1 MKKNMKKILALL
13 LTASMTLGMTFTVS
27 ATEANQ
33 QNTEEQQDTE
43 SVVSDESA
51 EKQDSDSGAAEQ
63 VVSEEPTEDSE
74 AEAAVT
80 ASTIESKPA
89 DGTTKDQPFKAG
101 TGGSQNFRI
110 PAMVTLS
117 DGTIVA
123 ATDARWDTTTDGHG
137 LDTIV
142 SRSKDGGATWNYTFA
157 NYLGDNGNV
166 SNSNST
172 AFIDPALTVTADD
185 TIYMLVD
192 LYPAGG
198 IISSISQGTGYNS
211 AGKLMLS
218 TDGSSYGYYLDNGK
232 IYSNNGT
239 EVSGLQV
246 DDYFN
251 LTGTYQNQ
259 SYDTNLFFNDSPFKV
274 LKTSYLYLTKS
285 TDGGKTWSVPTML
298 NSQVKN
304 SSDKFYGVGPG
315 RGLTTRLDNGTERII
330 FPCYTNTDGRDGNIS
345 VIYSDDGGQTWTRSN
360 NIPEQT
366 SEATLTEVNGK
377 IYMFTRHGGYYVSE
391 DHGTTWGAKQK
402 VSRISYTTDCQMNAI
417 TYSKKIDGKDA
428 ILLSAGTNGRTNGKI
443 FVGLV
448 QGDGS
453 INWAYSY
460 QVNTGAYQ
468 YSCMS
473 ELNDGTVALLYENG
487 KASEKFE
494 KYSIEQI
501 AKDAKIAHAHVATSE
516 GTSVTATISTENASD
531 TFEFSKCEKKAEAT
545 TVEGYNCSVTYDVEL
560 LLNGENYTGSA
571 ELTVPYDESVF
582 NGCTKFIG
590 YVAKSAS
597 GKAQTFPVTV
607 KNGKFVGTCLHFSEV
622 TIAGYKDDIP
632 EGVDHVEDVS
642 LGVNGTTSYTQ
653 EGDYSGDYSN
663 DIVDVKAE
671 VSDKEVSPYY
681 TAATLKAGTF
691 YASSKA
697 KDTSPATQITLE
709 DAGSGQYYVKNA
721 NGEYI
726 YPSASWESF
735 WLWGNWNYSLG
746 KGKQAVNVKAQSD
759 GSIIIAKKYTS
770 GSETTTAYLK
780 LNNSSFE
787 CRENSSN
794 IYIYNQVTPVPEK
807 QTTITF
813 TGKQVGTTS
822 VIIGTTM
829 YRITVLERG
838 GNDTASVKV
847 GSSVNISIPDTI
859 GTDETVTWSSSDYAK
874 AGVYS
879 ADGKNA
885 TLIGRKTGTTVV
897 TATVKNN
904 EGNVAAKYVWNVTV
918 TDGSAANAGEYT
930 VTYTIDNTIYN
941 GKLYYSVDGSGLV
954 EVPVA
959 SQTTDADGNT
969 IYTYDTISVKQK
981 NVAYSQMQIFVKPDD
996 GYAVS
1001 TVSATKGDTYS
1012 QFYGIDKENLKVIY
1026 SDEHQG
1032 GRIEDCLTAEQ
1043 EKALLAE
1050 AVEKGCDAVFWYS
1063 RGSEGSHLTEN
1074 REATITHEI
1083 HCDKLPTVT
1092 KEIEY
1097 LKQGNDYKKYT
1108 EGMTANAGDTVVF
1121 KIVVSTYKETADI
1134 DYSKASLK
1142 DIMPNVA
1149 GTVKLYSGVGES
1161 ATELS
1166 NPYNIT
1172 NEINHARTEKAGN
1185 YNAEDYTYYA
1195 VYELQDEDL
1204 EQLITN
1210 NVELSYAY
1218 SSTYSSGTYGG
1229 TAKANAEFFATAFEG
1244 IKDIVVD
1251 YGSPVTTERTKAW
1264 GTGKFSVTGAAK
1276 HGVVK
1281 VDGDNTT
1288 GIQVTYTPTE
1298 VLTEADTVTLTN
1310 SKGGVY
1316 KFKVYPATT
1325 VYYEEGFGTYTNQQ
1339 NGGSNKGTAAQTVSS
1354 VGSKAHYGYD
1364 SSYDNNTQDSNN
1376 SVVELAA
1383 NGKGKF
1389 RFKGTGV
1396 ELYARS
1402 TPDSGKIMAYLYKGT
1417 TLKKL
1422 YTINTKQ
1429 AVGTSDLTNMQ
1440 NKTAYSAP
1448 VLSITGLD
1456 AGEYTI
1462 KFEVVKTTND
1472 DGTKV
1477 INPVYIDG
1485 YRVYSDTTYNEQY
1498 SQDDEANP
1506 TFTELRNKVLAALAV
1521 DKKNSVY
1528 ANQIADK
1535 LASQVYDKTT
1545 GTGAVIVDANGVEQG
1560 AVQDLLDNGPKNEI
1574 YLNPNQAV
1582 VFKFADGITAAQ
1594 IGLKALQGNAAEYR
1608 ISYEYGSSEEKTL
1621 NSSTDMFY
1629 KLDAKKGTIT
1639 ITNKAGSGVLA
1650 ITKIK
1655 TFGEISSNAMFA
1667 ELSADDFMP
1676 ALLSLGYETEKP
1688 MADATANLNLVDYTG
1703 KTIASTSLTANGE
1716 QGTDATFTADQ
1727 IKSAVTSALPEGY
1740 AVVDASKIADQT
1752 VKYGESA
1759 DVNVQIGKVATLK
1772 VTYKKLFGK
1781 TVGTATLTGVQTSAG
1796 SKYSFSAS
1804 EIKKAVPSGY
1814 WTIKLWGTKV
1824 KYGTTGTLTV
1834 NVF

>member
-51 EKQDSDSGAAEQ
+51 EKQDSGAAEQ

-232 IYSNNGT
+232 IYSNDGT

-285 TDGGKTWSVPTML
+285 TDGGATWTALTML

-304 SSDKFYGVGPG
+304 PSDKFYGVGPG

-330 FPCYTNTDGRDGNIS
+330 FPCYTNTDGRDGNTS
-345 VIYSDDGGQTWTRSN
+345 VIYSDDGGQTWTRSR
-360 NIPEQT
+360 NIPERT

-391 DHGTTWGAKQK
+391 DHGATWGSRQN
-402 VSRISYTTDCQMNAI
+402 VSGISYTTSCQMNAI

-428 ILLSAGTNGRTNGKI
+428 ILLSAGTNGRKNGKI

-448 QGDGS
+448 QDDGS
-453 INWAYSY
+453 INWAYEY
-460 QVNTGAYQ
+460 QVNTGTYQ

-487 KASEKFE
+487 DASEKFE
-494 KYSIEQI
+494 KYSIEKI
-501 AKDAKIAHAHVATSE
+501 ANGAKIAHAHVATSE
-516 GTSVTATISTENASD
+516 GTSVTATISTENAGD
-531 TFEFSKCEKKAEAT
+531 TFGFSKCEKKAEAT

-590 YVAKSAS
+590 YVAESAS

-607 KNGKFVGTCLHFSEV
+607 KNGKFVGTCPHFSEV
-622 TIAGYKDDIP
+622 TIAGYKNDIP
-632 EGVDHVEDVS
+632 ADVEHVEDVS

-653 EGDYSGDYSN
+653 EGEYSKEYSD
-663 DIVDVKAE
+663 DIVDAKAK
-671 VSDKEVSPYY
+671 VANKELPPYY
-681 TAATLKAGTF
+681 ETATLKAGTF

-697 KDTSPATQITLE
+697 NDTSPATQITLE
-709 DAGSGQYYVKNA
+709 DAGNGQYYVKNA

-726 YPSASWESF
+726 YPSASWD
-735 WLWGNWNYSLG
+735 WGWSHTVENG
-746 KGKQAVNVKAQSD
+746 QQAVNVESNND
-759 GSIIIAKKYTS
+759 GSVCLKKSYGRWPIQTD
-770 GSETTTAYLK
+770 AYLN
-780 LNNSSFE
+780 LSSNEFS
-787 CRENSSN
+787 CSKDRSN
-794 IYIYNQVTPVPEK
+794 IYLYNQVTPAPET
-807 QTTITF
+807 QTKITF
-813 TGKQVGTTS
+813 KGKQVGTTS
-822 VIIGTTM
+822 VTIGTTM
-829 YRITVLERG
+829 YRITVQERG
-838 GNDTASVKV
+838 GNDKASVKV
-847 GSSVNISIPDTI
+847 GGSANISIPHTI

-885 TLIGRKTGTTVV
+885 TLTGRKTGTTVV

-904 EGNVAAKYVWNVTV
+904 EGTVAATYTWDVTV
-918 TDGSAANAGEYT
+918 IDGSVANTGRYT

-941 GKLYYSVDGSGLV
+941 GKLYYSVDGSELV
-954 EVPVA
+954 EVPVD
-959 SQTTDADGNT
+959 SQRTDADGNT
-969 IYTYDTISVKQK
+969 IYTYKTISVEQK
-981 NVAYSQMQIFVKPDD
+981 KVAYSQMQIFVKPDD

-1001 TVSATKGDTYS
+1001 TVASIKGETTHS

-1026 SDEHQG
+1026 KNTHTG
-1032 GRIEDCLTAEQ
+1032 AKIEDCLTAEQ

-1050 AVEKGCDAVFWYS
+1050 AVEKGCDAVFWYT
-1063 RGSEGSHLTEN
+1063 RGTKNSKLSKN
-1074 REATITHEI
+1074 DSASITHEM

-1108 EGMTANAGDTVVF
+1108 EGMTASKGDTVVF
-1121 KIVVSTYKETADI
+1121 KIVVSTYKESADI
-1134 DYSKASLK
+1134 NYSNALLK

-1161 ATELS
+1161 ATALT

-1172 NEINHARTEKAGN
+1172 NEINHARTKKEENEEN
-1185 YNAEDYTYYA
+1185 YKAEDYTYYA

-1229 TAKANAEFFATAFEG
+1229 TAKANAQFFATAFEG

-1264 GTGKFSVTGAAK
+1264 GTGEFSITGAAN
-1276 HGVVK
+1276 HGVVTVNGNNK
-1281 VDGDNTT
+1281 T

-1325 VYYEEGFGTYTNQQ
+1325 VYYEEGFGTYTNQK
-1339 NGGSNKGTAAQTVSS
+1339 NGGSNKGTTAQTVSS
-1354 VGSKAHYGYD
+1354 VGSKAYYGYD
-1364 SSYDNNTQDSNN
+1364 SSYDNNTQDSDN

-1383 NGKGKF
+1383 NGKGEF
-1389 RFKGTGV
+1389 SFKGTGV

-1402 TPDSGKIMAYLYKGT
+1402 TPDSGKIMAYLYKDKGT

-1429 AVGTSDLTNMQ
+1429 AIGTSDLTSMQ

-1477 INPVYIDG
+1477 IKPVYIDG

-1535 LASQVYDKTT
+1535 LASQVYDKTK

-1594 IGLKALQGNAAEYR
+1594 IGLKALQGNAAEYT
-1608 ISYEYGSSEEKTL
+1608 ISYEDRSSEEKTL

>member
-13 LTASMTLGMTFTVS
+13 LTASMTLGMTFTAS

-33 QNTEEQQDTE
+33 QNTEEQQDIE

-63 VVSEEPTEDSE
+63 VVSDEPTEDSE

-80 ASTIESKPA
+80 TLTMGSKPA
-89 DGTTKDQPFKAG
+89 DGTTKNQPFKAG
-101 TGGSQNFRI
+101 TGRSQNFRI

-117 DGTIVA
+117 NGTIVA
-123 ATDARWDTTTDGHG
+123 ATDARWNTTTDGYG

-142 SRSKDGGATWNYTFA
+142 SRSTDGGATWNYTFA

-166 SNSNST
+166 SNYNST

-218 TDGSSYGYYLDNGK
+218 TGGSTYGYYLDNGK

-251 LTGTYQNQ
+251 LTGTYKNKT
-259 SYDTNLFFNDSPFKV
+259 YNTNLFFNDSPFKV

-285 TDGGKTWSVPTML
+285 TDDGATWSAPTML

-330 FPCYTNTDGRDGNIS
+330 FPCYTNTDGRDGNTS
-345 VIYSDDGGQTWTRSN
+345 VIYSDDGGQTWTRSKD
-360 NIPEQT
+360 IPEQT

-391 DHGTTWGAKQK
+391 DHGTTWGAKQN
-402 VSRISYTTDCQMNAI
+402 VSGISYTTDCQMNAI

-460 QVNTGAYQ
+460 QVNTGAYS

-487 KASEKFE
+487 SASEKFE

-501 AKDAKIAHAHVATSE
+501 ANGAKIAHVATSE
-516 GTSVTATISTENASD
+516 ETSVTATISTENAGD
-531 TFEFSKCEKKAEAT
+531 TFGFSKCEKKAEAT
-545 TVEGYNCSVTYDVEL
+545 TVEGYNCSVTYDIKL

-590 YVAKSAS
+590 YVAKSDS
-597 GKAQTFPVTV
+597 GEAQTFPVTV
-607 KNGKFVGTCLHFSEV
+607 KNGKFVGTCPHFSEV

-632 EGVDHVEDVS
+632 TGVEHVEEVS

-653 EGDYSGDYSN
+653 DGDYSGDYSN
-663 DIVDVKAE
+663 DIVDAKVE

-697 KDTSPATQITLE
+697 NDTSPATQITLE
-709 DAGSGQYYVKNA
+709 DAGSGQYYVKYA
-721 NGEYI
+721 NGGYI
-726 YPSASWESF
+726 YPSATWERGILF
-735 WLWGNWNYSLG
+735 GKWNYSLG
-746 KGKQAVNVKAQSD
+746 EGKQAVNVEAQSD
-759 GSIIIAKKYTS
+759 GSICLDRKYTYGDWLNTS
-770 GSETTTAYLK
+770 AYLN
-780 LNNSSFE
+780 LSSNEFS
-787 CRENSSN
+787 CSGDHSN
-794 IYIYNQVTPVPEK
+794 IYLYNQVTPVPEK

-813 TGKQVGTTS
+813 TGKKVGTTS

-847 GSSVNISIPDTI
+847 GGSANISIPDTI

-879 ADGKNA
+879 VDGKNA
-885 TLIGRKTGTTVV
+885 TLTGRKTGTTVV

-904 EGNVAAKYVWNVTV
+904 EGNVVTKYVWNVTV
-918 TDGSAANAGEYT
+918 TEGSAANAGKYK
-930 VTYTIDNTIYN
+930 VTYNIDNTIYN
-941 GKLYYSVDGSGLV
+941 GKLYYSVDGSELV

-969 IYTYDTISVKQK
+969 IYTYKTISVEQK
-981 NVAYSQMQIFVKPDD
+981 NVAYSQMQIYVKPDD

-1001 TVSATKGDTYS
+1001 TVSATKGDTFS
-1012 QFYGIDKENLKVIY
+1012 QFYGIDKKNLKVIY
-1026 SDEHQG
+1026 KDGHQG
-1032 GRIEDCLTAEQ
+1032 GKIEGCLTAEQ

-1063 RGSEGSHLTEN
+1063 RGSEEIKLNQNG
-1074 REATITHEI
+1074 EATFTHEV

-1097 LKQGNDYKKYT
+1097 LKQGDDYKKYT

-1121 KIVVSTYKETADI
+1121 KIVVSTYKETAEI
-1134 DYSKASLK
+1134 KYSNASLK

-1149 GTVKLYSGVGES
+1149 GTVKLYSGVGEN
-1161 ATELS
+1161 AKALT

-1172 NEINHARTEKAGN
+1172 NEVNHERTKEAKN
-1185 YNAEDYTYYA
+1185 YKAEDYTYYA

-1210 NVELSYAY
+1210 NVELSYTY
-1218 SSTYSSGTYGG
+1218 SSKYSSGTYGG
-1229 TAKANAEFFATAFEG
+1229 TAKANAQFFATAFEG

-1264 GTGKFSVTGAAK
+1264 GTGEFSITGAAN
-1276 HGVVK
+1276 HGVVN
-1281 VDGDNTT
+1281 VDGNNKT

-1339 NGGSNKGTAAQTVSS
+1339 NGGSNKGTNAQTVSS
-1354 VGSKAHYGYD
+1354 VGSKAYYGYD
-1364 SSYDNNTQDSNN
+1364 SSYDNNTQDSDN

-1383 NGKGKF
+1383 NGKGEF
-1389 RFKGTGV
+1389 SFKGTGV

-1402 TPDSGKIMAYLYKGT
+1402 TPESGKIMAYLYKGT

-1429 AVGTSDLTNMQ
+1429 AVGTSDLTGMQ

-1477 INPVYIDG
+1477 IKPVYIDG

-1506 TFTELRNKVLAALAV
+1506 TFTEMRNSVLAALDV
-1521 DKKNSVY
+1521 DTTNGMY
-1528 ANQIADK
+1528 AKQIAQD
-1535 LASQVYDKTT
+1535 LASQVYEKTT
-1545 GTGAVIVDANGVEQG
+1545 GTGAVIVNNNKEVTGSA
-1560 AVQDLLDNGPKNEI
+1560 QDLLNNGPKNEI
-1574 YLNPNQAV
+1574 YLNPNQSV
-1582 VFKFADGITAAQ
+1582 VFQFASGITTAQ
-1594 IGLKALQGNAAEYR
+1594 IGLKALQGNAAQFT
-1608 ISYEYGSSEEKTL
+1608 ISYKDGTSEDKTL
-1621 NSSTDMFY
+1621 KSSTDMFY
-1629 KLDAKKGTIT
+1629 QLDAKKGTIT

-1676 ALLSLGYETEKP
+1676 ALLSLGYEMEMPT
-1688 MADATANLNLVDYTG
+1688 ADATANLNLVDYTG
-1703 KTIASTSLTANGE
+1703 KTIVSTSLTANGE

-1727 IKSAVTSALPEGY
+1727 ILSAVTSALPDGY

>member
-1 MKKNMKKILALL
+1 MKKNMKKILAVLL
-13 LTASMTLGMTFTVS
+13 AVSMTLGTTLTVS
-27 ATEANQ
+27 ATEAALPSS
-33 QNTEEQQDTE
+33 EEQQDTE
-43 SVVSDESA
+43 TVVSDETA
-51 EKQDSDSGAAEQ
+51 EEQEQDSETVTENVSDEPAEA
-63 VVSEEPTEDSE
+63 SE
-74 AEAAVT
+74 ADVAT
-80 ASTIESKPA
+80 PASTVGNKPA
-89 DGTTKDQPFKAG
+89 DGTTDGQPFAAG

-117 DGTIVA
+117 NGTIVA
-123 ATDARWDTTTDGHG
+123 ATDARWDTTSDGYG

-142 SRSKDGGATWNYTFA
+142 SRSTDGGATWNYTFA

-198 IISSISQGTGYNS
+198 IISSISNGTGYNS
-211 AGKLMLS
+211 DGKLMLS
-218 TDGSSYGYYLDNGK
+218 TGDSSYGYYLDNGK
-232 IYSNNGT
+232 IYSNNGKK
-239 EVSGLQV
+239 VSGLQV

-259 SYDTNLFFNDSPFKV
+259 SYDTNLFFSDSPFKV

-285 TDGGKTWSVPTML
+285 TDGGARWSAPTML

-315 RGLTTRLDNGTERII
+315 RGLTTRLDDGTERII
-330 FPCYTNTDGRDGNIS
+330 FPCYTYTNADGNTS

-360 NIPEQT
+360 NIPDQT

-391 DHGTTWGAKQK
+391 DHGATWGSRQN
-402 VSRISYTTDCQMNAI
+402 VSGISYTTSCQMNVI
-417 TYSKKIDGKDA
+417 TYSKKIDGRDA
-428 ILLSAGTNGRTNGKI
+428 ILLSAGTNGRKNGKI

-448 QGDGS
+448 QDDGS
-453 INWAYSY
+453 INWAYDY
-460 QVNTGAYQ
+460 QVNTGTYQ

-487 KASEKFE
+487 NASEKFE
-494 KYSIEQI
+494 KYSIEKI
-501 AKDAKIAHAHVATSE
+501 ADGAKIAHAHVATSE
-516 GTSVTATISTENASD
+516 GTSVTATISTENAGD
-531 TFEFSKCEKKAEAT
+531 TFEFSKCEQKAEAT
-545 TVEGYNCSVTYDVEL
+545 TVDGYNCSVTYDMGL
-560 LLNGENYTGSA
+560 SLNGKNYTDSA
-571 ELTVPYDESVF
+571 ELTVPYNDSVF

-590 YVAKSAS
+590 YVAESDS

-607 KNGKFVGTCLHFSEV
+607 KNGNFVGTCPHFSEV
-622 TIAGYKDDIP
+622 TIAGYKDDLP
-632 EGVDHVEDVS
+632 DGVEKAVDVS
-642 LGVNGTTSYTQ
+642 LGLNGTTSYTQ

-671 VSDKEVSPYY
+671 VSDKEASPYY
-681 TAATLKAGTF
+681 TTATLKAGTF

-697 KDTSPATQITLE
+697 NDTSPATQITLE
-709 DAGSGQYYVKNA
+709 NAGSGQYYVKNA

-726 YPSASWESF
+726 YPSASRKSASWKYALE
-735 WLWGNWNYSLG
+735 
-746 KGKQAVNVKAQSD
+746 KGKQPVNVKSNSD
-759 GSIIIAKKYTS
+759 GSICLDRKYTYKGWLDTYNTS
-770 GSETTTAYLK
+770 AYLN
-780 LNNSSFE
+780 L
-787 CRENSSN
+787 SSN
-794 IYIYNQVTPVPEK
+794 EFSCSGERGNIYLYNQVTPVPEK

-847 GSSVNISIPDTI
+847 GSSANISIPDTI

-879 ADGKNA
+879 ADGKKA
-885 TLIGRKTGTTVV
+885 TLTGRKTGTTVV

-904 EGNVAAKYVWNVTV
+904 EGTVVAKYVWNVTV
-918 TDGSAANAGEYT
+918 KDESAANAGKYT

-941 GKLYYSVDGSGLV
+941 GKLYYSVDGSELV

-959 SQTTDADGNT
+959 SQKTDADGNT
-969 IYTYDTISVKQK
+969 IYTYDTISVEQK
-981 NVAYSQMQIFVKPDD
+981 NVAYSQMQIFVKPDV

-1032 GRIEDCLTAEQ
+1032 GKIEDCLTAEQ

-1063 RGSEGSHLTEN
+1063 RGSEKSQLTEN
-1074 REATITHEI
+1074 KEATITHEV

-1092 KEIEY
+1092 KKIDY
-1097 LKQGNDYKKYT
+1097 LKQGDDYKKYT
-1108 EGMTANAGDTVVF
+1108 EGMSANAGDTVVF

-1134 DYSKASLK
+1134 DYSNALLK

-1149 GTVKLYSGVGES
+1149 GTVKLYSGVGEN
-1161 ATELS
+1161 AKELT
-1166 NPYNIT
+1166 NPYDIT
-1172 NEINHARTEKAGN
+1172 SEINHARTEKAEN
-1185 YNAEDYTYYA
+1185 YKAEDYTYYA
-1195 VYELQDEDL
+1195 VYELQDADL

-1210 NVELSYAY
+1210 DVELSYTY

-1229 TAKANAEFFATAFEG
+1229 AAKANAQFFATAFEG

-1264 GTGKFSVTGAAK
+1264 GTGEFSITGAAN
-1276 HGVVK
+1276 HGVVT
-1281 VDGDNTT
+1281 VDGNNKT
-1288 GIQVTYTPTE
+1288 GIQLTYTPTE

-1339 NGGSNKGTAAQTVSS
+1339 NGGSNKGTTAQTVSS
-1354 VGSKAHYGYD
+1354 VGSKAYYGYD
-1364 SSYDNNTQDSNN
+1364 SSYDNNTQDSDN

-1383 NGKGKF
+1383 NGKGEF
-1389 RFKGTGV
+1389 SFKGTGV

-1402 TPDSGKIMAYLYKGT
+1402 TPDSGKLMAYLYKGT

-1429 AVGTSDLTNMQ
+1429 AVGTSDLTGMQ
-1440 NKTAYSAP
+1440 NTTAYSAP
-1448 VLSITGLD
+1448 ILSITGLD

-1472 DGTKV
+1472 DGTKT
-1477 INPVYIDG
+1477 IKPVYIDG

-1521 DKKNSVY
+1521 DTTNSVY

-1545 GTGAVIVDANGVEQG
+1545 ETGAVIVDANGVEQG

-1594 IGLKALQGNAAEYR
+1594 IGLKALQGNAAQYT

-1629 KLDAKKGTIT
+1629 KLNAQNGTVT

-1688 MADATANLNLVDYTG
+1688 MADATANINLVDYTG

>member
-13 LTASMTLGMTFTVS
+13 LTASMTLGMTFTAS

-74 AEAAVT
+74 AKAAVT
-80 ASTIESKPA
+80 TSTMGSKPA
-89 DGTTKDQPFKAG
+89 DGTTMNQPFKAG

-123 ATDARWDTTTDGHG
+123 ATDARWDTTTDGYG

-142 SRSKDGGATWNYTFA
+142 SRSTDGGATWNYTFA

-198 IISSISQGTGYNS
+198 IISSISNGTGYNS

-218 TDGSSYGYYLDNGK
+218 NGGSNYGYYLDNGK

-285 TDGGKTWSVPTML
+285 TDGGATWSAPTML

-330 FPCYTNTDGRDGNIS
+330 FPCYTYTSDDGNTS
-345 VIYSDDGGQTWTRSN
+345 VIYSDDGGQTWTRSK
-360 NIPEQT
+360 NIPDQT

-391 DHGTTWGAKQK
+391 DHGATWGSRQN
-402 VSRISYTTDCQMNAI
+402 VSGISYTTSCQMNAI

-428 ILLSAGTNGRTNGKI
+428 ILLSAGTNGRKNGKI

-453 INWAYSY
+453 INWEYNY
-460 QVNTGAYQ
+460 PVNNGEYQ

-487 KASEKFE
+487 SASEKFE
-494 KYSIEQI
+494 KYSIEKI
-501 AKDAKIAHAHVATSE
+501 TNGAKIAHAHVATSE
-516 GTSVTATISTENASD
+516 GTSVTATISTENAGD

-545 TVEGYNCSVTYDVEL
+545 TVEGYNCSVTYDIEL
-560 LLNGENYTGSA
+560 LLNGKNYTDSA

-607 KNGKFVGTCLHFSEV
+607 KNGKFVGICPHFSEV

-653 EGDYSGDYSN
+653 EGEYSKEYSD
-663 DIVDVKAE
+663 DIVDAKAK
-671 VSDKEVSPYY
+671 VTNKELPPYY
-681 TAATLKAGTF
+681 ETATLKAGTF

-697 KDTSPATQITLE
+697 NDTSPATQITLE
-709 DAGSGQYYVKNA
+709 DAGNGQYYVKNA

-726 YPSASWESF
+726 YPSAS
-735 WLWGNWNYSLG
+735 LG
-746 KGKQAVNVKAQSD
+746 WDWSYALENGKQAVNVESNDD
-759 GSIIIAKKYTS
+759 GSVCLEKSYREWFRS
-770 GSETTTAYLK
+770 TTAYLN
-780 LNNSSFE
+780 LSSNEFSCSGE
-787 CRENSSN
+787 RSN
-794 IYIYNQVTPVPEK
+794 IYLYNQVTPAPET
-807 QTTITF
+807 QTKITF
-813 TGKQVGTTS
+813 KGKQVGTTS
-822 VIIGTTM
+822 VTIGTTM
-829 YRITVLERG
+829 YRITVQERG

-847 GSSVNISIPDTI
+847 GGSANISIPHTI

-885 TLIGRKTGTTVV
+885 TLTGRKTGTTVV

-904 EGNVAAKYVWNVTV
+904 EGTVAATYTWNVTV
-918 TDGSAANAGEYT
+918 IDGSAANTGGHT

-941 GKLYYSVDGSGLV
+941 GKLYYSVDGSELV

-969 IYTYDTISVKQK
+969 IYTYKTISVEQK

-1097 LKQGNDYKKYT
+1097 LKQGDDYKKYT

-1121 KIVVSTYKETADI
+1121 KIVVSTYKESADI
-1134 DYSKASLK
+1134 NYSNALLK

-1161 ATELS
+1161 ATALT
-1166 NPYNIT
+1166 NPYKIT
-1172 NEINHARTEKAGN
+1172 NEINHARTKEAKN
-1185 YNAEDYTYYA
+1185 YKAEDYTYYA

-1229 TAKANAEFFATAFEG
+1229 TAKANAQFFATAFEG
-1244 IKDIVVD
+1244 INDIVVD

-1264 GTGKFSVTGAAK
+1264 GTGKFSITGAAN

-1364 SSYDNNTQDSNN
+1364 SSYDNNTQDSDN

-1383 NGKGKF
+1383 NGKGEF
-1389 RFKGTGV
+1389 SFKGTGV

-1429 AVGTSDLTNMQ
+1429 AVGTSGLTSMQ

-1448 VLSITGLD
+1448 VLSIAGLD

-1472 DGTKV
+1472 DGTKE
-1477 INPVYIDG
+1477 IKPVYIDG

-1506 TFTELRNKVLAALAV
+1506 TFTEMRNSVLAALDV
-1521 DKKNSVY
+1521 DTTKGTY
-1528 ANQIADK
+1528 ANQIAQGI
-1535 LASQVYDKTT
+1535 ASQVYDKTT
-1545 GTGAVIVDANGVEQG
+1545 GTGAVIVNNNKEVAGT
-1560 AVQDLLDNGPKNEI
+1560 AQDLLNNGPKNEI

-1582 VFKFADGITAAQ
+1582 VFQFASGITTAQ
-1594 IGLKALQGNAAEYR
+1594 IGLKALQGNAAQYT
-1608 ISYEYGSSEEKTL
+1608 ISYEDGTSEDKTL

>member
-1 MKKNMKKILALL
+1 MKKNMKKILAVLL
-13 LTASMTLGMTFTVS
+13 AASMTLGTTLTVS
-27 ATEANQ
+27 ATEAALPSS
-33 QNTEEQQDTE
+33 EEQQDTE
-43 SVVSDESA
+43 TVVSDETA
-51 EKQDSDSGAAEQ
+51 EEQEQDSETVTENVSDEPAEA
-63 VVSEEPTEDSE
+63 SE
-74 AEAAVT
+74 ADVAT
-80 ASTIESKPA
+80 PASTVGNKPA
-89 DGTTKDQPFKAG
+89 DGTTTDGQPFAAG

-117 DGTIVA
+117 NGTIVA
-123 ATDARWDTTTDGHG
+123 ATDARWDTTSDGYG

-142 SRSKDGGATWNYTFA
+142 SRSTDGGATWNYTFA
-157 NYLGDNGNV
+157 NYLGDNGNA

-198 IISSISQGTGYNS
+198 IISSISNGTGYNS

-218 TDGSSYGYYLDNGK
+218 TGGSSYGYYLDNGK
-232 IYSNNGT
+232 IYSNNGK

-246 DDYFN
+246 DAYFN
-251 LTGTYQNQ
+251 LTGTYKNRT
-259 SYDTNLFFNDSPFKV
+259 YNTNLFFNDSPFKV

-285 TDGGKTWSVPTML
+285 TDGGATWSEPTML

-315 RGLTTRLDNGTERII
+315 RGLTTRLDDGTERII
-330 FPCYTNTDGRDGNIS
+330 FPCYTYTSDDGNTS
-345 VIYSDDGGQTWTRSN
+345 VIYSDDGGQTWTRSKD
-360 NIPEQT
+360 IPDQT

-391 DHGTTWGAKQK
+391 DHGATWGSRRD
-402 VSRISYTTDCQMNAI
+402 VSGISYTTSCQMNAI

-448 QGDGS
+448 QDDGS
-453 INWAYSY
+453 IKWPYSY
-460 QVNTGAYQ
+460 QVNTGTYQ

-487 KASEKFE
+487 SASEKFE
-494 KYSIEQI
+494 KYSIEKI
-501 AKDAKIAHAHVATSE
+501 ADGAKIAHAHVATSE
-516 GTSVTATISTENASD
+516 GTSVTATISTENAGD
-531 TFEFSKCEKKAEAT
+531 TFEFSKCEQKAEAT
-545 TVEGYNCSVTYDVEL
+545 TVDGYNCSVTYDMGL
-560 LLNGENYTGSA
+560 SLNGKNYTDSA
-571 ELTVPYDESVF
+571 ELTVPYNDSVF

-590 YVAKSAS
+590 YVAKSDS
-597 GKAQTFPVTV
+597 GEAQTFPVTV
-607 KNGKFVGTCLHFSEV
+607 KNGNFVGTCPHFSEV
-622 TIAGYKDDIP
+622 TIAGYKEDLPD
-632 EGVDHVEDVS
+632 GVEKAVDVS
-642 LGVNGTTSYTQ
+642 LGLNGTTSYTQ

-663 DIVDVKAE
+663 NIVDVKAE

-681 TAATLKAGTF
+681 TAATLKAGNF
-691 YASSKA
+691 YVSSKA
-697 KDTSPATQITLE
+697 NDTSPATQITLE
-709 DAGSGQYYVKNA
+709 DARSGQYYVKNA

-726 YPSASWESF
+726 YPSASRKLTSWKYALE
-735 WLWGNWNYSLG
+735 
-746 KGKQAVNVKAQSD
+746 KGKQAVNVELNSD
-759 GSIIIAKKYTS
+759 GSICINRKYTYD
-770 GSETTTAYLK
+770 GWVNTYNTTAYLN
-780 LNNSSFE
+780 LSSNEFS
-787 CRENSSN
+787 CSENSGK
-794 IYIYNQVTPVPEK
+794 IYLYNQVTPVPEK

-847 GSSVNISIPDTI
+847 GGSTDISISDTI

-885 TLIGRKTGTTVV
+885 TLTGRKTGTTVV

-904 EGNVAAKYVWNVTV
+904 EGTVVAKYVWNVTV
-918 TDGSAANAGEYT
+918 KDESAANAGKYT

-941 GKLYYSVDGSGLV
+941 GKLYYSVDGSELV

-969 IYTYDTISVKQK
+969 IYTYDTISVEQK
-981 NVAYSQMQIFVKPDD
+981 NVAYSQMQIFVKPDV

-1032 GRIEDCLTAEQ
+1032 GKIEDCLTAEQ

-1063 RGSEGSHLTEN
+1063 RGSEKSQLTEN
-1074 REATITHEI
+1074 KEATITHEV

-1092 KEIEY
+1092 KEIDY
-1097 LKQGNDYKKYT
+1097 LKQGDDYKKYT
-1108 EGMTANAGDTVVF
+1108 EGMSANAGDTVVF

-1134 DYSKASLK
+1134 DYSNALLK

-1149 GTVKLYSGVGES
+1149 GTVKLYSGVGEN
-1161 ATELS
+1161 AKELT
-1166 NPYNIT
+1166 NPYDIT
-1172 NEINHARTEKAGN
+1172 SEINHARTEKAEN
-1185 YNAEDYTYYA
+1185 YKAEDYTYYA
-1195 VYELQDEDL
+1195 VYELQDADL

-1210 NVELSYAY
+1210 DVELSYTY

-1229 TAKANAEFFATAFEG
+1229 AAKANAQFFATAFEG

-1264 GTGKFSVTGAAK
+1264 GTGEFSITGAAN
-1276 HGVVK
+1276 HGVVT
-1281 VDGDNTT
+1281 VDGNNKT
-1288 GIQVTYTPTE
+1288 GIQLTYTPTE

-1339 NGGSNKGTAAQTVSS
+1339 NGGSNKGTTAQTVSS
-1354 VGSKAHYGYD
+1354 VGSKAYYGYD
-1364 SSYDNNTQDSNN
+1364 SSYDNNTQDSDN

-1383 NGKGKF
+1383 NGKGEF
-1389 RFKGTGV
+1389 SFKGTGV

-1402 TPDSGKIMAYLYKGT
+1402 TPDSGKLMAYLYKGT

-1429 AVGTSDLTNMQ
+1429 AVGTSDLTGMQ
-1440 NKTAYSAP
+1440 NTTAYSAP
-1448 VLSITGLD
+1448 ILSITGLD

-1472 DGTKV
+1472 DGTKT
-1477 INPVYIDG
+1477 IKPVYIDG

-1521 DKKNSVY
+1521 DTTNSVY

-1545 GTGAVIVDANGVEQG
+1545 ETGAVIVDANGVEQG

-1594 IGLKALQGNAAEYR
+1594 IGLKALQGNAAQYT

-1629 KLDAKKGTIT
+1629 KLNAQNGTVT

-1688 MADATANLNLVDYTG
+1688 MADATANINLVDYTG

-1716 QGTDATFTADQ
+1716 QGTDATFAADQ
-1727 IKSAVTSALPEGY
+1727 IKSAVTSALPDGY

-1796 SKYSFSAS
+1796 DKYSFSAS

>member
-1 MKKNMKKILALL
+1 MKKNMKKILAVLL
-13 LTASMTLGMTFTVS
+13 AASMTLGTTLTVS
-27 ATEANQ
+27 ATEAALPSS
-33 QNTEEQQDTE
+33 EEQQDTE
-43 SVVSDESA
+43 TVVSDETA
-51 EKQDSDSGAAEQ
+51 EEQEQDSETVTENVSDEPAEA
-63 VVSEEPTEDSE
+63 SE
-74 AEAAVT
+74 ADVAT
-80 ASTIESKPA
+80 PASTVGNKPA
-89 DGTTKDQPFKAG
+89 DGTTDGQPFATG
-101 TGGSQNFRI
+101 TGESQNFRI

-117 DGTIVA
+117 NGTIVA
-123 ATDARWDTTTDGHG
+123 ATDARWDTTTDGYG

-142 SRSKDGGATWNYTFA
+142 SRSTDGGEIWNYTFA
-157 NYLGDNGNV
+157 NYFGDNGNV

-198 IISSISQGTGYNS
+198 IISNISNGTGYNS

-218 TDGSSYGYYLDNGK
+218 NGGSRYEYYLDNGK

-246 DDYFN
+246 DAYFN
-251 LTGTYQNQ
+251 LTGTYNNKT
-259 SYDTNLFFNDSPFKV
+259 YNTNLFFNDSPFKV

-285 TDGGKTWSVPTML
+285 TDSGATWSEPIML
-298 NSQVKN
+298 NSQVKK

-330 FPCYTNTDGRDGNIS
+330 FPCYTYTSDDGNTS
-345 VIYSDDGGQTWTRSN
+345 VIYSDDGGQTWTRSKD
-360 NIPEQT
+360 IPEQT

-391 DHGTTWGAKQK
+391 DHGTTWGSRQN
-402 VSRISYTTDCQMNAI
+402 VSGISYTTSCQMNVI

-428 ILLSAGTNGRTNGKI
+428 ILLSAGTNGRANGKI

-448 QGDGS
+448 KDDGS
-453 INWAYSY
+453 INWAYNY
-460 QVNTGAYQ
+460 QVNNGTYQ

-531 TFEFSKCEKKAEAT
+531 TFGFSKCEKKAEAT
-545 TVEGYNCSVTYDVEL
+545 TVKGYNCSVTYDIEL
-560 LLNGENYTGSA
+560 LLNGKNYTDSA

-590 YVAKSAS
+590 YVAKSDS
-597 GKAQTFPVTV
+597 GEAQTFPVTV
-607 KNGKFVGTCLHFSEV
+607 KNGKFVGTCPHFSEV

-632 EGVDHVEDVS
+632 EGVEHVEDVS
-642 LGVNGTTSYTQ
+642 LGVNGTTSYIQ
-653 EGDYSGDYSN
+653 DGDYSGNYPN
-663 DIVDVKAE
+663 DIVDAKAE

-681 TAATLKAGTF
+681 TAATLKARTF

-697 KDTSPATQITLE
+697 NDNSPATQITLE

-726 YPSASWESF
+726 YPSASGKVLSWKYTLE
-735 WLWGNWNYSLG
+735 
-746 KGKQAVNVKAQSD
+746 KGKQAVTVESNSD
-759 GSIIIAKKYTS
+759 GSICLDRKYTYT
-770 GSETTTAYLK
+770 GLFDTYYTLAYLK
-780 LNNSSFE
+780 LSSNEFSCSGE
-787 CRENSSN
+787 RSN
-794 IYIYNQVTPVPEK
+794 IYLYNQVTPVPEK

-838 GNDTASVKV
+838 GNDTASVEV

-885 TLIGRKTGTTVV
+885 ILIGRKTGTTVV

-918 TDGSAANAGEYT
+918 TDGSAANAGKCT
-930 VTYTIDNTIYN
+930 VTYNIDNIIYN
-941 GKLYYSVDGSGLV
+941 GKLYYSVDGRELV

-969 IYTYDTISVKQK
+969 IYTYKTISVEQK
-981 NVAYSQMQIFVKPDD
+981 KVAYSQMQIFVKPDD

-1026 SDEHQG
+1026 TDGHQG
-1032 GRIEDCLTAEQ
+1032 GKIEDCLTAEQ

-1063 RGSEGSHLTEN
+1063 RGSERSHLTEN
-1074 REATITHEI
+1074 REATIKHEV

-1092 KEIEY
+1092 KKIEY
-1097 LKQGNDYKKYT
+1097 LKQGNGYKKYT

-1134 DYSKASLK
+1134 DYSKALLEDS
-1142 DIMPNVA
+1142 MPNVA

-1161 ATELS
+1161 ATELN

-1195 VYELQDEDL
+1195 VYELQDADL

-1210 NVELSYAY
+1210 DVELSYTY

-1229 TAKANAEFFATAFEG
+1229 AAKANAQFFATAFEG

-1264 GTGKFSVTGAAK
+1264 GTGEFSITGAANY
-1276 HGVVK
+1276 GAVT
-1281 VDGDNTT
+1281 VDGNNKT

-1339 NGGSNKGTAAQTVSS
+1339 NGGSNKGTTAQAVSS
-1354 VGSKAHYGYD
+1354 VGSKAYYGYD
-1364 SSYDNNTQDSNN
+1364 SSYDNNTQDSDN

-1383 NGKGKF
+1383 NGNGEF
-1389 RFKGTGV
+1389 SFKGTGV

-1429 AVGTSDLTNMQ
+1429 AVGTSDLTSMQ

-1477 INPVYIDG
+1477 IKSVYIDG

-1506 TFTELRNKVLAALAV
+1506 TFTEMRNSVLAALDV
-1521 DKKNSVY
+1521 DTTKGTY
-1528 ANQIADK
+1528 ANQIAQGI
-1535 LASQVYDKTT
+1535 ASQVYDKTK
-1545 GTGAVIVDANGVEQG
+1545 GTGAVIVNNNEEVAGT
-1560 AVQDLLDNGPKNEI
+1560 AQDLLNNGPKNEI

-1582 VFKFADGITAAQ
+1582 VFQFASGITTAQ
-1594 IGLKALQGNAAEYR
+1594 IGLKALQGNAAQYT
-1608 ISYEYGSSEEKTL
+1608 ISYEDGTSEDKTL

-1629 KLDAKKGTIT
+1629 KLDAKRGTIT
-1639 ITNKAGSGVLA
+1639 ITNKAGSRVLA

-1676 ALLSLGYETEKP
+1676 ALLSLGYEMEMPT
-1688 MADATANLNLVDYTG
+1688 ADATANINLVDYTG

-1716 QGTDATFTADQ
+1716 QGTDATFAADQ

-1824 KYGTTGTLTV
+1824 KYGTTDTLTV

>member
-1 MKKNMKKILALL
+1 
-13 LTASMTLGMTFTVS
+13 
-27 ATEANQ
+27 
-33 QNTEEQQDTE
+33 
-43 SVVSDESA
+43 
-51 EKQDSDSGAAEQ
+51 
-63 VVSEEPTEDSE
+63 
-74 AEAAVT
+74 
-80 ASTIESKPA
+80 
-89 DGTTKDQPFKAG
+89 
-101 TGGSQNFRI
+101 
-110 PAMVTLS
+110 
-117 DGTIVA
+117 
-123 ATDARWDTTTDGHG
+123 
-137 LDTIV
+137 
-142 SRSKDGGATWNYTFA
+142 
-157 NYLGDNGNV
+157 
-166 SNSNST
+166 
-172 AFIDPALTVTADD
+172 
-185 TIYMLVD
+185 
-192 LYPAGG
+192 
-198 IISSISQGTGYNS
+198 
-211 AGKLMLS
+211 
-218 TDGSSYGYYLDNGK
+218 
-232 IYSNNGT
+232 
-239 EVSGLQV
+239 
-246 DDYFN
+246 
-251 LTGTYQNQ
+251 
-259 SYDTNLFFNDSPFKV
+259 
-274 LKTSYLYLTKS
+274 
-285 TDGGKTWSVPTML
+285 
-298 NSQVKN
+298 
-304 SSDKFYGVGPG
+304 
-315 RGLTTRLDNGTERII
+315 
-330 FPCYTNTDGRDGNIS
+330 
-345 VIYSDDGGQTWTRSN
+345 
-360 NIPEQT
+360 
-366 SEATLTEVNGK
+366 
-377 IYMFTRHGGYYVSE
+377 
-391 DHGTTWGAKQK
+391 
-402 VSRISYTTDCQMNAI
+402 
-417 TYSKKIDGKDA
+417 
-428 ILLSAGTNGRTNGKI
+428 
-443 FVGLV
+443 
-448 QGDGS
+448 
-453 INWAYSY
+453 
-460 QVNTGAYQ
+460 
-468 YSCMS
+468 MS

-487 KASEKFE
+487 NASEKFE
-494 KYSIEQI
+494 KYSIEKI
-501 AKDAKIAHAHVATSE
+501 ADGAKIAHAHVATSE
-516 GTSVTATISTENASD
+516 GTSVTATISTENAGD
-531 TFEFSKCEKKAEAT
+531 TFEFSKCEQKAEAT
-545 TVEGYNCSVTYDVEL
+545 TVDGYNCSVTYDMGL
-560 LLNGENYTGSA
+560 SLNGKNYTDSA
-571 ELTVPYDESVF
+571 ELTVPYNDSVF

-590 YVAKSAS
+590 YVAESDS

-607 KNGKFVGTCLHFSEV
+607 KNGNFVGTCPHFSEV
-622 TIAGYKDDIP
+622 TIAGYKDDLP
-632 EGVDHVEDVS
+632 DGVEKAVDVS
-642 LGVNGTTSYTQ
+642 LGLNGTTSYTQ

-671 VSDKEVSPYY
+671 VSDKEASPYY
-681 TAATLKAGTF
+681 TTATLKAGTF

-697 KDTSPATQITLE
+697 NDTSPATQITLE
-709 DAGSGQYYVKNA
+709 NAGSGQYYVKNA

-726 YPSASWESF
+726 YPSASRKSASWKYALE
-735 WLWGNWNYSLG
+735 
-746 KGKQAVNVKAQSD
+746 KGKQPVNVKSNSD
-759 GSIIIAKKYTS
+759 GSICLDRKYTYKVIYN
-770 GSETTTAYLK
+770 TTAYLN
-780 LNNSSFE
+780 LSSNEFS
-787 CRENSSN
+787 CSGDSSN
-794 IYIYNQVTPVPEK
+794 IYLYNQVTPVPEK

-847 GSSVNISIPDTI
+847 GGSADISIPDTI

-885 TLIGRKTGTTVV
+885 TLTGRETGTTVV

-904 EGNVAAKYVWNVTV
+904 EGTVVAKYVWNVTV
-918 TDGSAANAGEYT
+918 KDESAANAGKYT

-941 GKLYYSVDGSGLV
+941 GKLYYSVDGSELV

-969 IYTYDTISVKQK
+969 IYTYDTISVEQK
-981 NVAYSQMQIFVKPDD
+981 NVAYSQMQIFVKPDV

-1032 GRIEDCLTAEQ
+1032 GKIEDCLTAEQ

-1063 RGSEGSHLTEN
+1063 RGSEKSQLTEN
-1074 REATITHEI
+1074 KEATITHEV

-1092 KEIEY
+1092 KEIDY
-1097 LKQGNDYKKYT
+1097 LKQGDDYKKYT
-1108 EGMTANAGDTVVF
+1108 EGMSANAGDTVVF

-1134 DYSKASLK
+1134 DYSNALLK

-1149 GTVKLYSGVGES
+1149 GTVKLYSGVGEN
-1161 ATELS
+1161 AKELT
-1166 NPYNIT
+1166 NPYDIT
-1172 NEINHARTEKAGN
+1172 SEINHARTEKAEN
-1185 YNAEDYTYYA
+1185 YKAEDYTYYA
-1195 VYELQDEDL
+1195 VYELQDADL

-1210 NVELSYAY
+1210 DVELSYTY

-1229 TAKANAEFFATAFEG
+1229 AAKANAQFFATAFEG

-1264 GTGKFSVTGAAK
+1264 GTGEFSITGAAN
-1276 HGVVK
+1276 HGVVT
-1281 VDGDNTT
+1281 VDGNNKT
-1288 GIQVTYTPTE
+1288 GIQLTYTPTE

-1339 NGGSNKGTAAQTVSS
+1339 NGGSNKGTTAQTVSS
-1354 VGSKAHYGYD
+1354 VGSKAYYGYD
-1364 SSYDNNTQDSNN
+1364 SSYDINTQDSDN

-1383 NGKGKF
+1383 NGKGEF
-1389 RFKGTGV
+1389 NFKGTGV

-1402 TPDSGKIMAYLYKGT
+1402 TPDSGKLMAYLYKGT

-1429 AVGTSDLTNMQ
+1429 AVGTSDLTGMQ
-1440 NKTAYSAP
+1440 NTTAYSAP

-1472 DGTKV
+1472 DGTKT
-1477 INPVYIDG
+1477 IKPVYIDG

-1521 DKKNSVY
+1521 DTTNSVY

-1594 IGLKALQGNAAEYR
+1594 IGLKALQGKAAEYT
-1608 ISYEYGSSEEKTL
+1608 ISYKYGSSEEKTL

-1629 KLDAKKGTIT
+1629 KLDAQNGTVT

-1655 TFGEISSNAMFA
+1655 TFGEISSNAMFD
-1667 ELSADDFMP
+1667 ELTADDFMP

-1688 MADATANLNLVDYTG
+1688 MADATANINLVDYTG

-1716 QGTDATFTADQ
+1716 QGTDATFAADQ
-1727 IKSAVTSALPEGY
+1727 IQSAVTSALPDGY

-1752 VKYGESA
+1752 VKYGEST

-1796 SKYSFSAS
+1796 DKYSFSAS

>member
-51 EKQDSDSGAAEQ
+51 EKQDSGAAEQ

-89 DGTTKDQPFKAG
+89 DGTTKAQPFKAG

-232 IYSNNGT
+232 IYSNDGT

-285 TDGGKTWSVPTML
+285 TDGGATWTAPTML

-304 SSDKFYGVGPG
+304 PSDKFYGVGPG

-330 FPCYTNTDGRDGNIS
+330 FPCYTNTDGRDGNTS
-345 VIYSDDGGQTWTRSN
+345 VIYSDDGGQTWTRSR
-360 NIPEQT
+360 NIPERT

-391 DHGTTWGAKQK
+391 DHGTTWGAKQN
-402 VSRISYTTDCQMNAI
+402 VSGISYTTSCQMNAI
-417 TYSKKIDGKDA
+417 TYSKKINGRDA
-428 ILLSAGTNGRTNGKI
+428 ILLSAGTNGRANGKI

-453 INWAYSY
+453 INWAYNY
-460 QVNTGAYQ
+460 QVNNGTYQ

-487 KASEKFE
+487 DASEKFE
-494 KYSIEQI
+494 KYSIEKI
-501 AKDAKIAHAHVATSE
+501 ANGAKIAHAHVATSE

-545 TVEGYNCSVTYDVEL
+545 TVEGYNCSVTYDIEL
-560 LLNGENYTGSA
+560 LLNGKNYTDSA

-597 GKAQTFPVTV
+597 GEIQTFPVTV
-607 KNGKFVGTCLHFSEV
+607 KNGKFVGTCPHFSEV

-632 EGVDHVEDVS
+632 AGVDHVEDVS

-653 EGDYSGDYSN
+653 EGEYSKEYSN
-663 DIVDVKAE
+663 DIVDAKAK
-671 VSDKEVSPYY
+671 VTDKELPPYY
-681 TAATLKAGTF
+681 ETATLKAGTF

-709 DAGSGQYYVKNA
+709 DAGNGQYYVKNS

-726 YPSASWESF
+726 YPSAS
-735 WLWGNWNYSLG
+735 LG
-746 KGKQAVNVKAQSD
+746 LGWSYNVENGQQAVNVESNND
-759 GSIIIAKKYTS
+759 GSVCLKKSYGGLIIRTD
-770 GSETTTAYLK
+770 AYLN
-780 LNNSSFE
+780 LSSNEFS
-787 CRENSSN
+787 CSKDRSN
-794 IYIYNQVTPVPEK
+794 IYLYNQVTPAPET
-807 QTTITF
+807 QTKITF
-813 TGKQVGTTS
+813 KGKQVGTTS
-822 VIIGTTM
+822 VTIGTTM
-829 YRITVLERG
+829 YRITVQERG
-838 GNDTASVKV
+838 GNDKASVKV
-847 GSSVNISIPDTI
+847 GGSANISIPHTI

-885 TLIGRKTGTTVV
+885 TLTGRKTGTTVV

-904 EGNVAAKYVWNVTV
+904 EGTVAATYTWDVTV
-918 TDGSAANAGEYT
+918 IDGSVANTGRYT

-941 GKLYYSVDGSGLV
+941 GKLYYSVDGSELV
-954 EVPVA
+954 EVPVD
-959 SQTTDADGNT
+959 SQRTDADGNT
-969 IYTYDTISVKQK
+969 IYTYKTISVEQK
-981 NVAYSQMQIFVKPDD
+981 KVAYSQMQIFVKPDD

-1001 TVSATKGDTYS
+1001 TVASIKGETTHS

-1026 SDEHQG
+1026 KNTHTG
-1032 GRIEDCLTAEQ
+1032 AKIEDCLTAEQ

-1050 AVEKGCDAVFWYS
+1050 AVEKGCDAVFWYT
-1063 RGSEGSHLTEN
+1063 RGTKNSKLSKN
-1074 REATITHEI
+1074 DSASITHEM

-1108 EGMTANAGDTVVF
+1108 EGMTASKGDTVVF
-1121 KIVVSTYKETADI
+1121 KIVVSTYKESADI
-1134 DYSKASLK
+1134 NYSNALLK

-1161 ATELS
+1161 ATALT

-1172 NEINHARTEKAGN
+1172 NEINRARTEKAGN

-1195 VYELQDEDL
+1195 VYELQDADL

-1210 NVELSYAY
+1210 DVELSYTY

-1229 TAKANAEFFATAFEG
+1229 AAKANAQFFATAFEG

-1251 YGSPVTTERTKAW
+1251 YGSPVTTVRTKAW
-1264 GTGKFSVTGAAK
+1264 GTGEFSITGAANY
-1276 HGVVK
+1276 GAVT
-1281 VDGDNTT
+1281 VDGNNKT

-1339 NGGSNKGTAAQTVSS
+1339 NGGSNKGTTAQAVSS
-1354 VGSKAHYGYD
+1354 VGSKAYYGYD
-1364 SSYDNNTQDSNN
+1364 SSYDNNTQDSDN

-1383 NGKGKF
+1383 NGNGEF
-1389 RFKGTGV
+1389 SFKGTGV

-1402 TPDSGKIMAYLYKGT
+1402 TPDSGKIMAYLYKDKGT

-1429 AVGTSDLTNMQ
+1429 AVGTSDLTSMQ
-1440 NKTAYSAP
+1440 KKTAYSAP

-1477 INPVYIDG
+1477 IKPVYIDG
-1485 YRVYSDTTYNEQY
+1485 YRVYSDATYNEQY

-1521 DKKNSVY
+1521 DKTNSVY
-1528 ANQIADK
+1528 ANQIADN

-1594 IGLKALQGNAAEYR
+1594 IGLKALQGKAAQYT

-1629 KLDAKKGTIT
+1629 KLDAQNGTVT

-1676 ALLSLGYETEKP
+1676 ALLSLGYETEMP
-1688 MADATANLNLVDYTG
+1688 TADATANLNLVDYTG

-1824 KYGTTGTLTV
+1824 KYGTTDTLTV

>member
-51 EKQDSDSGAAEQ
+51 EKQDSGAAEQ

-123 ATDARWDTTTDGHG
+123 ATDARWNTTSDGYG

-142 SRSKDGGATWNYTFA
+142 SRSTDGGATWNYTFA

-192 LYPAGG
+192 LYPAGVF
-198 IISSISQGTGYNS
+198 ISSISQGTGYNS

-218 TDGSSYGYYLDNGK
+218 NGGSNYGYYLDNGK

-246 DDYFN
+246 DAYFN
-251 LTGTYQNQ
+251 LTGTYKNKT
-259 SYDTNLFFNDSPFKV
+259 YNTNLFFNDSPFKV

-285 TDGGKTWSVPTML
+285 TDGGATWSAPTML

-330 FPCYTNTDGRDGNIS
+330 FPCYTNTDGRDGNTS
-345 VIYSDDGGQTWTRSN
+345 VIYSDDGGQTWTRSK

-402 VSRISYTTDCQMNAI
+402 VSGISYTTDCQMNAI

-428 ILLSAGTNGRTNGKI
+428 ILLSAGTNGRANGKI

-453 INWAYSY
+453 INWEYNY
-460 QVNTGAYQ
+460 PVNNGEYQ

-487 KASEKFE
+487 SASEKFE
-494 KYSIEQI
+494 KYSIEKI
-501 AKDAKIAHAHVATSE
+501 ANGAKIAHAHVATSE
-516 GTSVTATISTENASD
+516 GTSVTATISTENAGD

-545 TVEGYNCSVTYDVEL
+545 TVKGYNCSVTYDIEL
-560 LLNGENYTGSA
+560 LLNGKNYTDSA

-597 GKAQTFPVTV
+597 DKAQTFPVTV
-607 KNGKFVGTCLHFSEV
+607 KNGKFVGTCPHFSEV

-632 EGVDHVEDVS
+632 EGVNHVEDVS

-653 EGDYSGDYSN
+653 EGEYSKEYSD
-663 DIVDVKAE
+663 DIVDAKAK
-671 VSDKEVSPYY
+671 VANKELPPYY
-681 TAATLKAGTF
+681 ETATLKAGTF

-697 KDTSPATQITLE
+697 NDTSPATQITLE
-709 DAGSGQYYVKNA
+709 DAGNGQYYVKNA

-726 YPSASWESF
+726 YPSAS
-735 WLWGNWNYSLG
+735 LG
-746 KGKQAVNVKAQSD
+746 WDWSWSHTVENGQQAVNVESNND
-759 GSIIIAKKYTS
+759 GSVCLKKSY
-770 GSETTTAYLK
+770 GSWPIQTDAYLN
-780 LNNSSFE
+780 LSSNEFS
-787 CRENSSN
+787 CSKDRSN
-794 IYIYNQVTPVPEK
+794 IYLYNQVTPAPET

-813 TGKQVGTTS
+813 KGKQVGTTS
-822 VIIGTTM
+822 VTIGTTM
-829 YRITVLERG
+829 YRITVQERG

-847 GSSVNISIPDTI
+847 GGSANISIPHTI

-885 TLIGRKTGTTVV
+885 TLTGRKTGTTVV

-904 EGNVAAKYVWNVTV
+904 EGTVAAIYTWNVTV
-918 TDGSAANAGEYT
+918 TDGSAANAGKYT

-941 GKLYYSVDGSGLV
+941 GKLYYSVDDSGLL
-954 EVPVA
+954 EVPVK
-959 SQTTDADGNT
+959 SQKTDADGNT
-969 IYTYDTISVKQK
+969 IYTYDTISVEQK
-981 NVAYSQMQIFVKPDD
+981 NVAYSQLRIFVKPDD

-1001 TVSATKGDTYS
+1001 TISEPEEKTYA
-1012 QFYGIDKENLKVIY
+1012 QFYGIDKENLKVLY
-1026 SDEHQG
+1026 KADHKG
-1032 GRIEDCLTAEQ
+1032 AKIEDCLTAEQ

-1050 AVEKGCDAVFWYS
+1050 AVEKGCDAVLWYT
-1063 RGSEGSHLTEN
+1063 RGTKNSKLTKN
-1074 REATITHEI
+1074 DSASVANKM

-1092 KEIEY
+1092 KKIEY

-1108 EGMTANAGDTVVF
+1108 EGMTASKGDTVVF
-1121 KIVVSTYKETADI
+1121 KIVVSTYKESADI
-1134 DYSKASLK
+1134 NYSNALLK

-1161 ATELS
+1161 ATALT

-1172 NEINHARTEKAGN
+1172 SEINHARTKKEENEEN
-1185 YNAEDYTYYA
+1185 YKAEDYTYYA

-1229 TAKANAEFFATAFEG
+1229 TAKANAQFFATAFEG

-1276 HGVVK
+1276 HGVVT

-1288 GIQVTYTPTE
+1288 GIRVTYTPTE

-1325 VYYEEGFGTYTNQQ
+1325 VYYEEGFGTYTNQR
-1339 NGGSNKGTAAQTVSS
+1339 NGGSNKGTTAQTVSS
-1354 VGSKAHYGYD
+1354 VGSKAYYGYD
-1364 SSYDNNTQDSNN
+1364 SLYDNNTQDSDN

-1383 NGKGKF
+1383 NGKGEF
-1389 RFKGTGV
+1389 SFKGTGV

-1429 AVGTSDLTNMQ
+1429 AVGTSDLTGMQ

-1456 AGEYTI
+1456 AGKYTI

-1477 INPVYIDG
+1477 IKPVYIDG

-1521 DKKNSVY
+1521 DTKNSVY

-1545 GTGAVIVDANGVEQG
+1545 GTGAVIVDANGVEQE

-1594 IGLKALQGNAAEYR
+1594 IGLKALQGKAAQYT
-1608 ISYEYGSSEEKTL
+1608 ISYKYGSSEEKTL

-1629 KLDAKKGTIT
+1629 KLDAQKGTVT
-1639 ITNKAGSGVLA
+1639 ITNKADSGVLA

-1688 MADATANLNLVDYTG
+1688 TADATANLNLVDYTG